1 LSIPA
6 RLLIVD
12 PSHILQTG
20 HNHAVN
26 TLFCEEAARR
36 TIDCRV
42 FSHQKLAATDGIW
55 PVFQV
60 MAYKAFPE
68 DSVDAL
74 RLAHQT
80 ASTFAEDLTRHVQ
93 PHLQDGTVVL
103 CHTMN
108 AALLHGLARWL
119 TQLPSRAGLRLRI
132 GLNLPPDFRDRRPEI
147 VFFNRFEYQLA
158 LNLLRA
164 ACPGLKWYAE
174 TRELAEIFHP
184 LGAVGVERKRLPTR
198 VIDRPRPAPVPDR
211 PRICFLPGE
220 VRPEKG
226 AEFLI
231 NSVVAIA
238 AQQPS
243 WLGKL
248 RFRFTSMTLL
258 PHVADFLR
266 QYPMLFELLPD
277 TSMDRNRYWALLHD
291 ADLVSC
297 CYEPANYVARA
308 SGIFL
313 ESLAIGKP
321 VLVSPGTSIAA
332 EAVAHGNSYALPVT
346 YGDVGSLAAALDA
359 FMQQPEAFAAAATAV
374 SAEYRRQ
381 LDPATFFDWL
391 LADDAP
397 QAAGR

>member
-1 LSIPA
+1 M
-6 RLLIVD
+6 
-12 PSHILQTG
+12 
-20 HNHAVN
+20 N
-26 TLFCEEAARR
+26 TLLREEAAQRML
-36 TIDCRV
+36 DCRV
-42 FSHQKLAATDGIW
+42 FSHQSLEATDGIW
-55 PVFQV
+55 PVFEV
-60 MAYKAFPE
+60 MAYKAFPA

-74 RLAHQT
+74 RLAHHI
-80 ASTFAEDLTRHVQ
+80 ASTFAENLTHHVQ
-93 PHLQDGTVVL
+93 PHLQEGTVVL
-103 CHTMN
+103 CHTTN
-108 AALLHGLARWL
+108 AALLHGLVQWL
-119 TQLPSRAGLRLRI
+119 GRLQTRDGLRLRI

-158 LNLLRA
+158 LNLLHA
-164 ACPGLKWYAE
+164 ACPGLKCYAE
-174 TRELAEIFHP
+174 TRELAEIFCP

-198 VIDRPRPAPVPDR
+198 VIDRPQPAPTPDR

-231 NSVVAIA
+231 NAAVAIA

-248 RFRFTSMTLL
+248 RFRFTSMTLP
-258 PHVADFLR
+258 PHVGDFLR

-277 TSMDRNRYWALLHD
+277 TSMDRKRYWNLLHE

-297 CYEPANYVARA
+297 CYEPANYASRA

-332 EAVAHGNSYALPVT
+332 EAAAHGNSYALPVT
-346 YGDVGSLAAALDA
+346 YGDVGSLAAALESY
-359 FMQQPEAFAAAATAV
+359 MQKPQTFAAAAAAV
-374 SAEYRRQ
+374 SEDYRQQ
-381 LDPATFFDWL
+381 LDPSAFLEWL
-391 LADDAP
+391 VADNAVNSST
-397 QAAGR
+397 